1 MKQAMHDRFGSF
13 ASIPRCPSYVRLCSK
28 TGRKSGHCTRA
39 ASPEEGASN
48 DAAREEADDAPS
60 HPSTRVVIILEHG
73 DDQTGFPGRLAE
85 GWFSVDRGQLTL
97 TNAEGDVI
105 AGRRLASNED
115 AAEVA
120 RSLLREM
127 TEVKDA
133 FNRALPYPK
142 LHLA

>member
-1 MKQAMHDRFGSF
+1 M
-13 ASIPRCPSYVRLCSK
+13 
-28 TGRKSGHCTRA
+28 
-39 ASPEEGASN
+39 ASPAG
-48 DAAREEADDAPS
+48 
-60 HPSTRVVIILEHG
+60 LL
-73 DDQTGFPGRLAE
+73 RLGIGLRDE
-85 GWFSVDRGQLTL
+85 LVL

-105 AGRRLASNED
+105 AGRRLAADED

-133 FNRALPYPK
+133 FNRVLPYPK